1 MSLAITG
8 LVEIVLPG
16 RTVRLCDGGRIVWGS
31 DAYTGRDSVFG
42 VIASISNLAEG
53 IAGELPKLDLTFH
66 PATDATPADLSD
78 ETWQGSGVRFWI
90 ADYNPETGT
99 VTGTPDL
106 QFDGQLD
113 QTVLTIGE
121 DSTDLAMTVV
131 PRAERLLTRN
141 SGNSLSPTFHKS
153 TVSES
158 LWCMATYDQSLCVI
172 YSWYPLVIGTI
183 DYSKSTLSLRHIHYH
198 VPPFFKHV
206 YTATNSV
213 PWEDTQWVVLTKPVS
228 YILNNKKY
236 IKYEYLLVVLN
247 TNAEVLRYSE
257 FFTVEENGYISDMQL
272 HPEHLQFVYTT
283 PQGKCCIARYMW
295 DSIHTMRW
303 IHNSTCL

>member
-8 LVEIVLPG
+8 LVEIVLPD

-31 DAYTGRDSVFG
+31 DAYAGRDSVFG

-66 PATDATPADLSD
+66 PATDATAADLSD

-90 ADYNPETGT
+90 ADYNPETGA

-113 QTVLTIGE
+113 QTVATFGE

-141 SGNSLSPTFHKS
+141 SGNSLSPTFHKAIW
-153 TVSES
+153 TGETGHDD
-158 LWCMATYDQSLCVI
+158 ATGLTIPDAWGAEAPVTGGKTQTGGYQ
-172 YSWYPLVIGTI
+172 WGRPL
-183 DYSKSTLSLRHIHYH
+183 
-198 VPPFFKHV
+198 
-206 YTATNSV
+206 
-213 PWEDTQWVVLTKPVS
+213 
-228 YILNNKKY
+228 
-236 IKYEYLLVVLN
+236 
-247 TNAEVLRYSE
+247 
-257 FFTVEENGYISDMQL
+257 
-272 HPEHLQFVYTT
+272 
-283 PQGKCCIARYMW
+283 
-295 DSIHTMRW
+295 
-303 IHNSTCL
+303 